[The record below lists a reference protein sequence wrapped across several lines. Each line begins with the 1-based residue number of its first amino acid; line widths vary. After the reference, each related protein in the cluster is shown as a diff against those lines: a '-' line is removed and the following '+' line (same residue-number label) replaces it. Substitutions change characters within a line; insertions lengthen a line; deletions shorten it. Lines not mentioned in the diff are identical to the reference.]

1 MSRKKSNAAQIR
13 EAVEH
18 STDMMMGR
26 TPKKALIVDNPLRPR
41 KWMIDG
47 LKYLRRLGPI
57 RHLVRAEGTWFE
69 GRANVRDYPQAIYWR
84 RKHRPQPN
92 RCFQNAREY
101 CFAHPEARYFEGYY
115 MISESPLDH
124 GWVVMED
131 SRVLDFTHEAVIQK
145 LKKEKGDVHVTPPLY
160 IGVEVPQGQL
170 AELHESVEPNEP
182 ILELYTKSLKRR
194 RR

>member
-1 MSRKKSNAAQIR
+1 
-13 EAVEH
+13 
-18 STDMMMGR
+18 
-26 TPKKALIVDNPLRPR
+26 
-41 KWMIDG
+41 
-47 LKYLRRLGPI
+47 
-57 RHLVRAEGTWFE
+57 
-69 GRANVRDYPQAIYWR
+69 
-84 RKHRPQPN
+84 
-92 RCFQNAREY
+92 
-101 CFAHPEARYFEGYY
+101 